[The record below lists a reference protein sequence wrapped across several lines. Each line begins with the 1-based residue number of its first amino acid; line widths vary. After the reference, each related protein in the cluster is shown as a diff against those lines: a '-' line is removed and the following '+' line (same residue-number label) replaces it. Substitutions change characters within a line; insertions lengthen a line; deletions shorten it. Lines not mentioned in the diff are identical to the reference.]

1 MDTINDMPSLAHD
14 PFFIDNYRYKT
25 EPYQHQ
31 HRIFL
36 DSRDE
41 KHKGLF
47 AEMGTG
53 KTKILIDT
61 IAHLWYQ
68 KRIKNVLIIA
78 PKGVYKNWFSIE
90 IPKHLPSDI
99 PLYEFVWSSSLSREQ
114 KVQFDNLHMS
124 RNDDK
129 LRIVYMNVEAL
140 STEKGGHFALT
151 FVKYNK
157 GGIMGIIDESTSIK
171 SASAKRSKMA
181 LLFGPKLDYTR
192 IASGLPTPQS
202 PVDMFSQLKF
212 LDPYCLP
219 TQSFFAF
226 RNRYCVMREVRLGPR
241 RFNKIV
247 GFKNMDELHAIME
260 RVGYRVLK
268 KDCLDLP
275 EKIYQI
281 REVPLTDD
289 QQIAY
294 DALVRDTMMQIN
306 DERARGVVTAPLMIT
321 RLVKL
326 HQIACGHLVLDDGQI
341 VDMSKARIE
350 ALEEALNEMATPVL
364 IWATYRNDIRRI
376 VSYLSEKFGPEKVGH
391 FYGDSSDKERLQT
404 LTDFYDGRLH
414 YFVGNPATGG
424 YGLSL
429 VRAHNVVYYSNSY
442 NLEHRLQSE
451 DRVHRIGQK
460 SPCTYVDLV
469 ARGTVD
475 ERIITALRNKETL
488 ARALLDQGAEF
499 FRQA

>member
-1 MDTINDMPSLAHD
+1 MPIDTNGPH
-14 PFFIDNYRYKT
+14 FVENYRYKT
-25 EPYQHQ
+25 KPYAHQ
-31 HRIFL
+31 HRIFTH
-36 DSRDE
+36 SRDRRYV
-41 KHKGLF
+41 GLF

-53 KTKILIDT
+53 KTKICIDT
-61 IAHLWYQ
+61 IAHLWKTKQ
-68 KRIKNVLIIA
+68 ITGALIIA
-78 PKGVYKNWFSIE
+78 PKGVYRNWHTKE
-90 IPKHLPSDI
+90 VPAHMPDDV
-99 PLYEFVWSSSLSREQ
+99 PLYEFVWSPTLDRHMKS
-114 KVQFDNLHMS
+114 QFENLYMS

-129 LRIVYMNVEAL
+129 LRIIYMNVEAL
-140 STEKGGHFALT
+140 STEKGGHFAMT
-151 FVKYNK
+151 FCKYTK
-157 GGIMGIIDESTSIK
+157 SVMAIVDESTTIK
-171 SASAKRSKMA
+171 SSAAKRTKVA
-181 LLFGPKLDYTR
+181 IEATKNVAFRR

-275 EKIYQI
+275 EKTYQI
-281 REVPLTDD
+281 REVDLSD
-289 QQIAY
+289 QQRDAY
-294 DALVRDTMMQIN
+294 EALVRDTMMQIN
-306 DERARGVVTAPLMIT
+306 DERMRGVVTAPLMIT

-326 HQIACGHLVLDDGQI
+326 HQVACGHLVMDGGDILDFSTPRLTALDEVLDD
-341 VDMSKARIE
+341 ME
-350 ALEEALNEMATPVL
+350 PPVL
-364 IWATYRNDIRRI
+364 IWATYRHDIRRI
-376 VSYLSEKFGPEKVGH
+376 VDLLSKKYGPQKVAH
-391 FYGDSSDKERLQT
+391 FYGDSSSKEREDA
-404 LTDFYDGRLH
+404 LTGFYEGRVS
-414 YFVGNPATGG
+414 YFVGNPAVGG

-429 VRAHNVVYYSNSY
+429 VRSHNVIYYSNSY

-451 DRVHRIGQK
+451 DRVHRIGQTL
-460 SPCTYVDLV
+460 PVTYIDLV

-475 ERIITALRNKETL
+475 EKILTALRNKETL

-499 FRQA
+499 FR